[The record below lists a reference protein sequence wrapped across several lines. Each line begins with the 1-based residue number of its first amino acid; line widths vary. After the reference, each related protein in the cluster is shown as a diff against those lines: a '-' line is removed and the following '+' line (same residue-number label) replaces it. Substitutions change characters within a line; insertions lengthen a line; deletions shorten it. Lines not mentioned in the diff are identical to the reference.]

1 MLPSEYVPVAV
12 NCCLVPLA
20 IDGFAG
26 ATAIDT
32 RVAVPTV
39 NGVLPVTLV
48 VVAVISD
55 VLRPTPVASPP
66 AVMVATVVFEEAQ
79 VTDVVKFFVVPS
91 E

>member
-1 MLPSEYVPVAV
+1 VLPSEYVPVAV
-12 NCCLVPLA
+12 NCCVVPLA

-26 ATAIDT
+26 ATEIDT

-39 NGVLPVTLV
+39 NVVLPVTLV

-66 AVMVATVVFEEAQ
+66 AAMVATAVFEEAQ
-79 VTDVVKFFVVPS
+79 VTEVVKFFVVPS

>member
-1 MLPSEYVPVAV
+1 VLPSEYVPVAV
-12 NCCLVPLA
+12 NCCVVPLA

-32 RVAVPTV
+32 GVAVPTV
-39 NGVLPVTLV
+39 NVVLPVTLV

-79 VTDVVKFFVVPS
+79 VTEVVKFFVVPS